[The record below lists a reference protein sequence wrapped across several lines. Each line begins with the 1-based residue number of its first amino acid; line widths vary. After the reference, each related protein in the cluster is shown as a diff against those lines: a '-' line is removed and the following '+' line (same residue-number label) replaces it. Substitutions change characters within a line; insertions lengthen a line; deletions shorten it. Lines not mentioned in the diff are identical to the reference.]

1 MYNLSKESD
10 EFLNN
15 LSMGLRP
22 RSFVTTIAISK
33 ALADSCALPTS
44 KVDDINAIF
53 KVSEF
58 IRVSNLLS
66 SINERAFIDI
76 ENILVYTLKFYEFRY
91 MIAYPRAKI
100 YCLNK
105 ETAVTDFFG
114 LNKILDEEAID
125 IIKNNSL
132 EITNTYNS
140 VVCILAELSA
150 KG

>member
-1 MYNLSKESD
+1 MYNLSKEND

-22 RSFVTTIAISK
+22 RSFVTSIAIGK

-44 KVDDINAIF
+44 KVDDIQAVYR
-53 KVSEF
+53 VSEA
-58 IRVSNLLS
+58 IRISNILS
-66 SINERAFIDI
+66 TINERAFIDF
-76 ENILVYTLKFYEFRY
+76 ETILVYTLKFYEFRY
-91 MIAYPRAKI
+91 MIAHPRGKV

-114 LNKILDEEAID
+114 LNQILDEEAID
-125 IIKNNSL
+125 MIKNNSL
-132 EITNTYNS
+132 EITDTYNS
-140 VVCILAELSA
+140 MVCILAELAA